1 MGEKKRIR
9 DILFPEGSKLRNFLR
24 LINKILKNLN
34 TQNIK
39 KFFNLVKQNGFRKTI
54 KYKKN
59 ILYWRIEVDRKKTY

>member
-34 TQNIK
+34 IQNIK
-39 KFFNLVKQNGFRKTI
+39 KFFNLVKQNGFRKALKDT
-54 KYKKN
+54 KN
-59 ILYWRIEVDRKKTY
+59 ILSGRIEVDRKTT